1 MNNDLVNSIKSKI
14 TEIDNFYN
22 KDGKKKIALDESII
36 SYKYI
41 FDKLKELLKEEEEA
55 YKNADD
61 EEKYSYAET
70 KYRNT
75 QNFIAILEEEFSML
89 HFIMLLLE
97 QRDLFNSLKTD
108 INKFISECNQSKTG
122 EIATVMARQSNINLP
137 PDIRNTIASFNKGG
151 KSKKKNRKTKRR
163 YT

>member
-1 MNNDLVNSIKSKI
+1 MDNDLINSIKSKI

-22 KDGKKKIALDESII
+22 KDNAKEKIALDESIT

-41 FDKLKELLKEEEEA
+41 FDKLKQLLEEEEEA
-55 YKNADD
+55 YKDADN
-61 EEKYSYAET
+61 EEKYNYART

-75 QNFIAILEEEFSML
+75 KKFIDILEDEFGML
-89 HFIMLLLE
+89 HFIMLLIE

-108 INKFISECNQSKTG
+108 INKFISDCNQSKTG
-122 EIATVMARQSNINLP
+122 EIATAMARQSNINLP

-151 KSKKKNRKTKRR
+151 KNRKTRR
-163 YT
+163 KNK

>member
-22 KDGKKKIALDESII
+22 KDGKKKLADDESLI
-36 SYKYI
+36 SYNYI
-41 FDKLKELLKEEEEA
+41 FNKFKQLLKEEEEA

-70 KYRNT
+70 KSRNT
-75 QNFIAILEEEFSML
+75 QNFINILYEEFDIS
-89 HFIMLLLE
+89 HFILLLIE

-108 INKFISECNQSKTG
+108 INKFISDCNQSKTG

>member
-1 MNNDLVNSIKSKI
+1 MDNDLINSIKSKI

-22 KDGKKKIALDESII
+22 KDNAKEKIALDESII

-89 HFIMLLLE
+89 HFIMLLIE

-108 INKFISECNQSKTG
+108 INKFISDCNQSKTG
-122 EIATVMARQSNINLP
+122 EIATVMAKQSNINLP

-151 KSKKKNRKTKRR
+151 KKKNRKTRR
-163 YT
+163 KNK